1 MKFLAPTIDK
11 RPEVLLRVLNS
22 TRNCNTQAT
31 AALPNLSSRI
41 QTYISRSRDPYL
53 NLSIEHF
60 LFEKSPPG
68 SKILFLY
75 TNRPCVV
82 IGRNQNPWLEVNL
95 RLLTPEHAAIRPSA
109 TRQQTLGSVDLVRRR
124 SGGGTVFHDEG
135 NVNWSVICDVSEF
148 TRDKHADM
156 IVRALRKLGVDRARV
171 NQRHDILLDQGGM
184 PTIVNE
190 KDMHTK
196 TYTEKSGMPSCSL
209 KVSGSAYKLARNRA
223 LHHGT
228 ALLNSPNLDIIS
240 SYLHSPARSFI
251 TAKGVESVPS
261 PVGNIGICNQS
272 FEKAVLSEFAAF
284 YGGSATVPGLCFV
297 GEELLGEMAIADGMR
312 ELKVIPTTQSP
323 RFDPL
328 LTVL

>member
-1 MKFLAPTIDK
+1 MKLLTPKIEK
-11 RPEVLLRVLNS
+11 RPDVLIRVLNS
-22 TRNCNTQAT
+22 TRSYSTQAT
-31 AALPNLSSRI
+31 VVVPNLSSRI
-41 QTYISRSRDPYL
+41 QTYISTSRNPYL

-95 RLLTPEHAAIRPSA
+95 RLLNPENAAIHSSA
-109 TRQQTLGSVDLVRRR
+109 TKQPTLGSVDLVRRR

-156 IVRALRKLGVDRARV
+156 IVRALRKLGIDHARV
-171 NQRHDILLDQGGM
+171 NQRHDIVLDEGN
-184 PTIVNE
+184 I
-190 KDMHTK
+190 HK
-196 TYTEKSGMPSCSL
+196 TVHTEKPEMPSSPL

-228 ALLNSPNLDIIS
+228 ALLNSPYLDIIS
-240 SYLHSPARSFI
+240 SYLHSPAKSFI
-251 TAKGVESVPS
+251 TAKGVESVRS
-261 PVGNIGICNQS
+261 PVANIGISNQS
-272 FEKAVLSEFAAF
+272 FEKAVLSEF
-284 YGGSATVPGLCFV
+284 SALYERSTTISSFCFV
-297 GEELLGEMAIADGMR
+297 GEELLDEVAIADGMK
-312 ELKVIPTTQSP
+312 ELKVIQQYK
-323 RFDPL
+323 
-328 LTVL
+328 

>member
-1 MKFLAPTIDK
+1 MKFLVSRINK
-11 RPEVLLRVLNS
+11 RPEVLIRALNS
-22 TRNCNTQAT
+22 IRSCSTQAT
-31 AALPNLSSRI
+31 AVLPNLSSRV
-41 QTYISRSRDPYL
+41 QTYISNSRDPYL

-60 LFEKSPPG
+60 LFEKSPRG

-95 RLLTPEHAAIRPSA
+95 RLLNPKNAASHPPA
-109 TRQQTLGSVDLVRRR
+109 PRQPTLGSVDLVRRR

-135 NVNWSVICDVSEF
+135 NVNWSVICDTSEF

-156 IVRALRKLGVDRARV
+156 IVRALRKLGSDRARV
-171 NQRHDILLDQGGM
+171 NQRHDIVLDPDGTH
-184 PTIVNE
+184 TII
-190 KDMHTK
+190 DDGTIHT
-196 TYTEKSGMPSCSL
+196 EQPGVPSSPL

-228 ALLNSPNLDIIS
+228 ALLNSPNLDRIS
-240 SYLHSPARSFI
+240 SYLHSPARPFI
-251 TAKGVESVPS
+251 TAKGVESIRS
-261 PVGNIGICNQS
+261 PVSNIGISNQS
-272 FEKAVLSEFAAF
+272 FEKAVLSEFSAL
-284 YGGSATVPGLCFV
+284 YDGSTAVTSPHFV
-297 GEELLGEMAIADGMR
+297 GEELLSEVAIADGMR
-312 ELKVIPTTQSP
+312 ELRVIRQHKQ

>member
-1 MKFLAPTIDK
+1 MKLLASKIDK
-11 RPEVLLRVLNS
+11 RLDVLIRVLNS
-22 TRNCNTQAT
+22 TRSCSTRAT
-31 AALPNLSSRI
+31 VDLPDLSSRT
-41 QTYISRSRDPYL
+41 QTYISRSRNPYL

-95 RLLTPEHAAIRPSA
+95 RLLNPENTAIHPSA
-109 TRQQTLGSVDLVRRR
+109 TQQPTLGSVDLVRRR

-156 IVRALRKLGVDRARV
+156 IVRALRKLGIDRARV
-171 NQRHDILLDQGGM
+171 NQRHDIVLDEGGIHKM
-184 PTIVNE
+184 VCTD
-190 KDMHTK
+190 KL
-196 TYTEKSGMPSCSL
+196 GMSSDPL

-228 ALLNSPNLDIIS
+228 ALLNSPNLDRIS

-251 TAKGVESVPS
+251 TAKGVESVRS
-261 PVGNIGICNQS
+261 PVSNIGISNQS
-272 FEKAVLSEFAAF
+272 FEKAVLSEF
-284 YGGSATVPGLCFV
+284 SALYERPTTIPSIRFV

-312 ELKVIPTTQSP
+312 ELKVIQQHK
-323 RFDPL
+323 
-328 LTVL
+328 